1 MKFIV
6 AEVNVDKDET
16 LELFETVWDFQDEY
30 IDSYLDQIVKKIN
43 KELGIDLDGFSDNIW
58 LNSFIVFKSNEE
70 ELFRTS
76 FDNFVKYMNDIED
89 VTPEFEEILKK
100 LKETLPEEFI
110 IEIIFDD
117 EYKKIKEVQVEIE

>member
-43 KELGIDLDGFSDNIW
+43 KELGIDLDGFSDTLW

-76 FDNFVKYMNDIED
+76 FDNFVKYMNDDED
-89 VTPEFEEILKK
+89 VTPEFEEVLKK

-117 EYKKIKEVQVEIE
+117 EYGNYPVEEE

>member
-58 LNSFIVFKSNEE
+58 LNSFIIFKSNEE

-76 FDNFVKYMNDIED
+76 FDNFVKYMNDDED
-89 VTPEFEEILKK
+89 VTPEFEEVLKK

-117 EYKKIKEVQVEIE
+117 EYGNYPVEEE

>member
-43 KELGIDLDGFSDNIW
+43 KELDIDLDGFSDTIW
-58 LNSFIVFKSNEE
+58 LNSFIVFKSIEE

-76 FDNFVKYMNDIED
+76 FDNFVKYMNDDEE
-89 VTPEFEEILKK
+89 VTPEFEEVLKK

-117 EYKKIKEVQVEIE
+117 EYQKIKEVLDEIE

>member
-43 KELGIDLDGFSDNIW
+43 KELGIDLDGFSDTLW

-76 FDNFVKYMNDIED
+76 FDNFVKYMNDDEE
-89 VTPEFEEILKK
+89 VTPEFEEVLKK

-117 EYKKIKEVQVEIE
+117 EYGNYPVEEE

>member
-117 EYKKIKEVQVEIE
+117 EYGNYPVEEE

>member
-6 AEVNVDKDET
+6 AEVIVDKDET

>member
-76 FDNFVKYMNDIED
+76 FDNFVKYMNDDEE
-89 VTPEFEEILKK
+89 VTPEFEEVLKK